1 MNLPARLRVWLRTTQ
16 CHSARFRGPF
26 GTYRIYRERPRLN
39 WYAMLKIL
47 HFADLHLAGPPAC
60 EEGRASG
67 CASRRNALRR
77 IVDLALDLSVDALTV
92 GGDLY
97 EHEHATA
104 ETGDFIAAQ
113 FKRLG
118 SRPVLIAPGNH
129 DPHVAGSLYERT
141 AWPSNVEIF
150 RDTRWRPV
158 TLAPDVQLWGI
169 GHDRPELQEN
179 ILRRLHVGPS
189 GTNIALFHGW
199 DMAAGPP
206 RDVLHCPFTQD
217 DVERSRVDFAL
228 VGHYHRMSITPQG
241 QPRYGYPGVP
251 LALDSSDQ
259 TGHVLLLSIER
270 RGVSVQAMELAPRIS
285 RQATVSA
292 PREEPSQREPA
303 GVVPAR

>member
-1 MNLPARLRVWLRTTQ
+1 MK
-16 CHSARFRGPF
+16 
-26 GTYRIYRERPRLN
+26 
-39 WYAMLKIL
+39 ML
-47 HFADLHLAGPPAC
+47 HFADLHLAGPKAC
-60 EEGRASG
+60 EGNGASG
-67 CASRRNALRR
+67 VDSRRDALRR

-104 ETGDFIAAQ
+104 ETGDFIATQ

-118 SRPVLIAPGNH
+118 SRRVLIAPGNH

-158 TLAPDVQLWGI
+158 TLAPDVQVWGI
-169 GHDRPELQEN
+169 GHDRPVLQEN
-179 ILRRLHVGPS
+179 LLRRLHLGPA

-199 DMAAGPP
+199 DMDAGPA
-206 RDVLHCPFTQD
+206 RGVLHCPFTED
-217 DVERSRVDFAL
+217 DVKRSEVDFAL
-228 VGHYHRMSITPQG
+228 VGHYHNMSILPHE

-251 LALDSSDQ
+251 LAIDSTDQ

-270 RGVSVQAMELAPRIS
+270 SRVSVEAIKLGPDVTRQFAIPASRELAGTSVSSS
-285 RQATVSA
+285 RQRVALGRA
-292 PREEPSQREPA
+292 Q
-303 GVVPAR
+303 